1 MSVFTESLPATI
13 HTLELEVNEF
23 KRGRLKRFQ
32 PEWKKLT
39 SDPEILEMVAGARI
53 ELDCDIDSL
62 TSASKLQSRMNENE
76 AAAVDSEVEQ

>member
-1 MSVFTESLPATI
+1 MSVFIESLPASI
-13 HTLELEVNEF
+13 HTLQLEVNKFE
-23 KRGRLKRFQ
+23 RGRLKRFQ

-62 TSASKLQSRMNENE
+62 TLASKLQSRMNENE